1 MLLSFF
7 FVMGLILSPKN
18 NKIELM
24 KTKFNPYGV
33 KGHFSDMGSYYNLPY
48 SYVNIVGVQPSVY
61 EFFVPVAE
69 SSVEKLKSAGFERI
83 FLCENE
89 EYVNSELT
97 TRANEICLKRD
108 DVFVYM
114 YRRDSIISRIEYM
127 EEGDEIEEEEDKVFR
142 CKIMYPNGAD
152 ISNVLS
158 LLERRP
164 DLKKKGNVYLLC
176 SMDGML
182 NLQRFEVRLPEGGVD
197 LELNYGGEAAEK
209 FEAIAEM
216 LASDSSGLVLFSG
229 EPGTGK
235 STFIKQLATRT
246 TRKVIYLSSASAD
259 QITNP
264 EFLSFI
270 MSNRNC
276 VLLLED
282 AEKALRSREEHDNP
296 AVSNIL
302 NITDG
307 ILGDCLNV
315 MVIATFNVDRE
326 MIDPALVRKGR
337 LLLEHHFKA
346 LDADAA
352 NRVLENMGS
361 DRRTSEPM
369 TLAEIYNPEDNFHE
383 DAEEKKRVGF

>member
-1 MLLSFF
+1 M
-7 FVMGLILSPKN
+7 KN
-18 NKIELM
+18 HKIRSM
-24 KTKFNPYGV
+24 QHKFNPYGP
-33 KGHFSDMGSYYNLPY
+33 KGHFGEGSYYNLPY
-48 SYVNIVGVQPSVY
+48 SYVNIVGAQPSVY
-61 EFFVPVAE
+61 EFFIPVSE
-69 SSVEKLKSAGFERI
+69 SSFEKLELAGFQRI

-89 EYVNSELT
+89 EYINSEFV

-108 DVFVYM
+108 NIFVYM
-114 YRRDSIISRIEYM
+114 YRRDSIVSRIEYM
-127 EEGDEIEEEEDKVFR
+127 EEGVEIEEQDDKVFR
-142 CKIMYPNGAD
+142 CKIMYPNGSD
-152 ISNVLS
+152 ISDVLS
-158 LLERRP
+158 LLDRRP

-176 SMDGML
+176 SMDNML
-182 NLQRFEVRLPEGGVD
+182 TLQGFEVKLPEGGID

-209 FEAIAEM
+209 FDAIAEM
-216 LASDSSGLVLFSG
+216 LSSDSSGLILFSG

-246 TRKVIYLSSASAD
+246 TRKVIYLSSTSAD

-307 ILGDCLNV
+307 ILGDCLNI

-337 LLLEHHFKA
+337 LLIEHHFKA

-352 NRVLENMGS
+352 NRVLENLGS

-369 TLAEIYNPEDNFHE
+369 TLAEIYNPEDNFHK
-383 DAEEKKRVGF
+383 DVEEEERVGF